1 VTVRPLSHVR
11 SVLFAPA
18 VRPDFLAKLP
28 ARGADAVVIDC
39 EDATPP
45 TAKNEARATVRRLGP
60 ELVAAGCQVMVR
72 VNAVATEWF
81 AADIGGALTRDL
93 AAVVVPKVET
103 TGELDSVRTALDG
116 VGLVDLGV
124 VAGLETARGVADA
137 RLVLEHPAV
146 IGAYFGAEDF
156 IADMGGRRTKSNAE
170 VLHAR
175 SEVVLAARLA
185 GVPALDQVVTDFGD
199 GGAFAVEA
207 AEARNLGYHGKLC
220 IHPAQVPLANR
231 AFTPDAAE
239 VDRARRLLYA
249 FDRAAAHGVAALAFE
264 GQMVDE
270 PLASQARRVIAL
282 AAAFDPVSASTT
294 GEPHGG

>member
-1 VTVRPLSHVR
+1 MTLRGLSHLR

-28 ARGADAVVIDC
+28 SRGADAVVIDC

-45 TAKNEARATVRRLGP
+45 AAKNEARSTCRLHGP
-60 ELVAAGCQVMVR
+60 ELAATGCQVMVR
-72 VNAVATEWF
+72 VNAVGTEWF
-81 AADIGGALTRDL
+81 ADDVDVALTGEL
-93 AAVVVPKVET
+93 AAVVVPKIET
-103 TGELDSVRTALDG
+103 TDQLDAVRAALDAA
-116 VGLVDLGV
+116 GLFELGV

-137 RLVLEHPAV
+137 RLVLRHPTL

-156 IADMGGRRTKSNAE
+156 IADMGGRRTTSNAE

-185 GVPALDQVVTDFGD
+185 GVPAIDQVVTDFGAGD
-199 GGAFAVEA
+199 AFAAEA
-207 AEARNLGYHGKLC
+207 AEARNLGYSGKLC

-231 AFTPDAAE
+231 AFTPDDAE
-239 VDRARRLLYA
+239 VRRARRLLSAY
-249 FDRAAAHGVAALAFE
+249 DRAAADGVAAIAFE

-270 PLASQARRVIAL
+270 PLAGQARRVIAL
-282 AAAFDPVSASTT
+282 AASFPATIPSET
-294 GEPHGG
+294 GEAHDG

>member
-45 TAKNEARATVRRLGP
+45 TAKAEARATCRRVGP
-60 ELVAAGCQVMVR
+60 ELVVAGCQVMIR

-81 AADIGGALTRDL
+81 AHDIGDALTSDL
-93 AAVVVPKVET
+93 AAVVVPKIET
-103 TGELDSVRTALDG
+103 TGELDTVRTALDR

-137 RLVLEHPAV
+137 RLVLGHPAV
-146 IGAYFGAEDF
+146 VGAYFGAEDF
-156 IADMGGRRTKSNAE
+156 IADMGGRRTRSNAE
-170 VLHAR
+170 VVHAR

-199 GGAFAVEA
+199 NAAFTAEA

-220 IHPAQVPLANR
+220 IHPAQVPLANG

-239 VDRARRLLYA
+239 VDRARRLLDA
-249 FDRAAAHGVAALAFE
+249 FDRAAAEGVAALAFE

-270 PLASQARRVIAL
+270 PLADQARRVIAL
-282 AAAFDPVSASTT
+282 AAAFDAVSPSET
-294 GEPHGG
+294 GEPK